1 MIAARASARPD
12 GVEHGPTL
20 RLRAGIAAATLVLIA
35 LNGVGTATRAAPVEW
50 PAFVSDLLV
59 GSVMVGAGVSGW
71 TRRPQSRIGP
81 LLVIAGLLYL
91 IGALQWT
98 DWVVPYTAGFLVHNT
113 FGYPLAHAVLT
124 FPTGRASDR
133 LERVLLTG
141 LYGAGLLLLGERL
154 IEEAERSC
162 PGCLMGLDARTTSSL
177 ADALLVTASA
187 GLVFLSAAF
196 MGVIARNW
204 RRGSAAAR
212 RALLPLLV
220 VGVLGA
226 LTGIVEAGAEL
237 WSPSLAARDGW
248 FLWLRMV
255 LMLLVPLAFLEGL
268 LRTRLSRAAVGDLVI
283 ELGAEP
289 MHREDLVRAL
299 ARRMGDPSLE
309 IAYVVS
315 DGRGYVDASGFPRE
329 LPGEGSGRAVAV
341 LESEGRSIAALV
353 HDETL
358 AHDPEIVEAVAAAA
372 RLAIA
377 NERLRAELRAQ
388 LEEVRASRARIVD
401 AGDAER
407 RKVQRDLHDGAQ
419 QRLVTLSLE
428 LGLIRNR
435 LDEGTDPE
443 IAAQLE
449 SIGQELREA
458 IDELRELARGI
469 HPSILTD
476 SGLAAALESL
486 AQRSAL
492 PVSLDNRCTGRL
504 PERVEVTAY
513 FVVAEAL
520 TNVAK
525 YAQASR
531 VVVRLESRDGMVRVE
546 VDDDGNGGADPG
558 SGSGLSGLQDRVA
571 AIGGQLWVESPPGE
585 GTQVWAE
592 IPVAGSKTGVDGRQG
607 MPRSAR
613 SRSTS
618 AASRNTA

>member
-12 GVEHGPTL
+12 GVERGPTL

-71 TRRPQSRIGP
+71 TRRPESRIGP

-98 DWVVPYTAGFLVHNT
+98 DWVVAYTAGFLVHNT

-162 PGCLMGLDARTTSSL
+162 PGCLMGLDSRTTSSL
-177 ADALLVTASA
+177 ADALVVTASA

-196 MGVIARNW
+196 VGVIARNW
-204 RRGSAAAR
+204 RRGSVAAR

-220 VGVLGA
+220 VGVLAA

-248 FLWLRMV
+248 FFWLRMV
-255 LMLLVPLAFLEGL
+255 VMLLVPLGFLEGL

-315 DGRGYVDASGFPRE
+315 DGRGYVDASGFPYA
-329 LPGEGSGRAVAV
+329 LPGEGSGRAVTV

-353 HDETL
+353 HDEAL

-388 LEEVRASRARIVD
+388 LEEVRASRGRIVD

-435 LDEGTDPE
+435 LEPEVDPS
-443 IAAQLE
+443 ILAQLE
-449 SIGQELREA
+449 SIGDELLGS

-476 SGLAAALESL
+476 HGLVAAIESL
-486 AQRSAL
+486 ARRSPL
-492 PVSLDNRCTGRL
+492 PVSVDDQVGVRL

-531 VVVRLESRDGMVRVE
+531 VLVRLESRDGMVRVE
-546 VDDDGNGGADPG
+546 VEDDGDGGADPG
-558 SGSGLSGLQDRVA
+558 SGSGLSGLQDRVN

-585 GTQVWAE
+585 GTRVWAE
-592 IPVAGSKTGVDGRQG
+592 IPVRRTEEGVGGRQG
-607 MPRSAR
+607 MPRPAR
-613 SRSTS
+613 SRS
-618 AASRNTA
+618 A

>member
-492 PVSLDNRCTGRL
+492 PVSLDNRSTGRL
-504 PERVEVTAY
+504 PARVEVTAY

>member
-1 MIAARASARPD
+1 
-12 GVEHGPTL
+12 
-20 RLRAGIAAATLVLIA
+20 LIA
-35 LNGVGTATRAAPVEW
+35 VGTAIRPAPVEW
-50 PAFVSDLLV
+50 SAFVSDLLV

-71 TRRPQSRIGP
+71 TRRPESRIGP
-81 LLVIAGLLYL
+81 LLVIAGFLYL
-91 IGALQWT
+91 VGALQWT
-98 DWVVPYTAGFLVHNT
+98 DWVVAYTAGFLVHNT

-141 LYGAGLLLLGERL
+141 LYGAGLLLLAERL

-162 PGCLMGLDARTTSSL
+162 PGCLVGLDPRTTSSL
-177 ADALLVTASA
+177 ADALLGTASA
-187 GLVFLSAAF
+187 ALVFLSAAF
-196 MGVIARNW
+196 VGVIARKW
-204 RRGSAAAR
+204 RRGSVAAR
-212 RALLPLLV
+212 RALLPLLA
-220 VGVLGA
+220 VGVLAA

-237 WSPSLAARDGW
+237 WSPLAALDGW
-248 FLWLRMV
+248 FFWLRMV
-255 LMLLVPLAFLEGL
+255 VMLLVPLGFLEGL

-283 ELGAEP
+283 ELGGEP

-315 DGRGYVDASGFPRE
+315 DGRGYVDASGFPYK
-329 LPGEGSGRAVAV
+329 LPGEGSGRAITV

-353 HDETL
+353 HDEAL

-377 NERLRAELRAQ
+377 NERLRAELQAQ

-407 RKVQRDLHDGAQ
+407 RRVQRDLHDGAQ

-435 LDEGTDPE
+435 LDEGADPE

-449 SIGQELREA
+449 SIGQELQEA

-476 SGLAAALESL
+476 AGLAAALESL

-492 PVSLDNRCTGRL
+492 PLSLDNRSTERL

-520 TNVAK
+520 TNVTK
-525 YAQASR
+525 YARASR
-531 VVVRLESRDGMVRVE
+531 VSVRLESRDGLLRVE
-546 VDDDGNGGADPG
+546 VEDDGIGGADPG
-558 SGSGLSGLQDRVA
+558 SGSGLSGLQDRVN
-571 AIGGQLWVESPPGE
+571 AIGGQLSVESPPGQ
-585 GTQVWAE
+585 GTRVWAE
-592 IPVAGSKTGVDGRQG
+592 IPAASS
-607 MPRSAR
+607 MR
-613 SRSTS
+613 SRVRKSGRRARLERSLT
-618 AASRNTA
+618 

>member
-1 MIAARASARPD
+1 MIAGRASARPD
-12 GVEHGPTL
+12 GVERGPTL
-20 RLRAGIAAATLVLIA
+20 PLRAGIGAAALVLIA
-35 LNGVGTATRAAPVEW
+35 LNSVGTATRSAPVEW
-50 PAFVSDLLV
+50 PAFLSDLLV
-59 GSVMVGAGVSGW
+59 GSLMVGAGVSGW
-71 TRRPQSRIGP
+71 TRRPESRIGP
-81 LLVIAGLLYL
+81 LLVIAGFLYL

-98 DWVVPYTAGFLVHNT
+98 DWVVAYTAGFLVHNT

-133 LERVLLTG
+133 LERVLLIG

-162 PGCLMGLDARTTSSL
+162 PVCLIGLDPRTTSSL
-177 ADALLVTASA
+177 ADALVVTASA

-196 MGVIARNW
+196 VGVIARKW

-220 VGVLGA
+220 VGVLAA

-237 WSPSLAARDGW
+237 WSPSLAARDEW
-248 FLWLRMV
+248 FFWLRMV
-255 LMLLVPLAFLEGL
+255 VMLLVPLAFLEGL

-283 ELGAEP
+283 ELGGEP

-315 DGRGYVDASGFPRE
+315 DGRGYVDASGFPYA
-329 LPGEGSGRAVAV
+329 LPGEGSGRAVTV

-353 HDETL
+353 HDEAL
-358 AHDPEIVEAVAAAA
+358 AHDPEIVEGVAAAA

-435 LDEGTDPE
+435 LEPEVDPTILAE
-443 IAAQLE
+443 LE
-449 SIGQELREA
+449 SIGDELLGS

-476 SGLAAALESL
+476 HGLVAAIESL
-486 AQRSAL
+486 ARRSPL
-492 PVSLDNRCTGRL
+492 PVSVDDQVGVRL

-531 VVVRLESRDGMVRVE
+531 VLVRLESRDGMVRVE
-546 VDDDGNGGADPG
+546 VEDDGDGGADPG
-558 SGSGLSGLQDRVA
+558 SGSGLSGLQDRVN

-585 GTQVWAE
+585 GTRVWAE
-592 IPVAGSKTGVDGRQG
+592 IPGRRTEEGVGGRQG
-607 MPRSAR
+607 MPSPAR
-613 SRSTS
+613 SRS
-618 AASRNTA
+618 A

>member
-1 MIAARASARPD
+1 VIAARASARPD
-12 GVEHGPTL
+12 GVERGPTL
-20 RLRAGIAAATLVLIA
+20 RLRAGIASAALVLIA
-35 LNGVGTATRAAPVEW
+35 LNGVGTAIRGTPVEW

-71 TRRPQSRIGP
+71 TRRPESRIGP

-98 DWVVPYTAGFLVHNT
+98 DWVVAYTAGFLVHNT

-162 PGCLMGLDARTTSSL
+162 LGCLMGLDPRTTSSL
-177 ADALLVTASA
+177 ADALVVTASA

-196 MGVIARNW
+196 VGVIARKW

-220 VGVLGA
+220 VGVLAA

-248 FLWLRMV
+248 FFWLRMV
-255 LMLLVPLAFLEGL
+255 VMLLVPLGFLEGL

-283 ELGAEP
+283 ELGGEP

-315 DGRGYVDASGFPRE
+315 DGRGYVDASGFPYE
-329 LPGEGSGRAVAV
+329 LPGEGSGRAVTV

-353 HDETL
+353 HDEAL

-372 RLAIA
+372 LLAIA

-435 LDEGTDPE
+435 LDPEVDPT
-443 IAAQLE
+443 ILAQLE

-476 SGLAAALESL
+476 AGLAAALESL

-492 PVSLDNRCTGRL
+492 PVSLDDRSTGRL

-520 TNVAK
+520 TNVTK
-525 YAQASR
+525 YARASR
-531 VVVRLESRDGMVRVE
+531 VVVRLESRDRLFRVE
-546 VDDDGNGGADPG
+546 VEDDGIGGADPT
-558 SGSGLSGLQDRVA
+558 SGSGLRGLQDRVT
-571 AIGGQLWVESPPGE
+571 AIGGRLSVEGPSGE
-585 GTQVWAE
+585 GTCVGAE
-592 IPVAGSKTGVDGRQG
+592 IAVVGPRMRHEWAPSDAEADEMEEHLPGRG
-607 MPRSAR
+607 GIE
-613 SRSTS
+613 
-618 AASRNTA
+618 

>member
-1 MIAARASARPD
+1 MIAGPASARPD
-12 GVEHGPTL
+12 GIERGPTL

-98 DWVVPYTAGFLVHNT
+98 DWVVAYTAGFLVHNT

-162 PGCLMGLDARTTSSL
+162 PGCLVGLDARTTSSL

-196 MGVIARNW
+196 VGVIARNW

-220 VGVLGA
+220 VGVLAA
-226 LTGIVEAGAEL
+226 LTGIVETGAEL

-248 FLWLRMV
+248 FFWLRMV
-255 LMLLVPLAFLEGL
+255 VMLLVPLGFLEGL

-283 ELGAEP
+283 ELGGEP

-315 DGRGYVDASGFPRE
+315 DGRGYVDASGFPYE
-329 LPGEGSGRAVAV
+329 LPGEGSGRAVTV
-341 LESEGRSIAALV
+341 LESEGQSIAALV
-353 HDETL
+353 HDEAL

-388 LEEVRASRARIVD
+388 LEEVRASRARIIE

-407 RKVQRDLHDGAQ
+407 KKVQRDLHDGAQ

-435 LDEGTDPE
+435 LAPEADPM
-443 IAAQLE
+443 IFAQLE
-449 SIGQELREA
+449 RIRDELRES
-458 IDELRELARGI
+458 IDEFRELARGI

-476 SGLAAALESL
+476 AGLAAAIESL
-486 AQRSAL
+486 ARRSAV
-492 PVSLDNRCTGRL
+492 PVSVDDLVDGRL

-525 YAQASR
+525 YARASQ

-546 VDDDGNGGADPG
+546 VEDDGNGGADPG
-558 SGSGLSGLQDRVA
+558 SGSGLRGLQDRVS
-571 AIGGQLWVESPPGE
+571 AIGGRLWVESPPGE
-585 GTQVWAE
+585 GTRVWAE
-592 IPVAGSKTGVDGRQG
+592 IPVAGPRTGVRWTPPDAE
-607 MPRSAR
+607 AR
-613 SRSTS
+613 EIEEHLSGLG
-618 AASRNTA
+618 

>member
-1 MIAARASARPD
+1 
-12 GVEHGPTL
+12 
-20 RLRAGIAAATLVLIA
+20 
-35 LNGVGTATRAAPVEW
+35 
-50 PAFVSDLLV
+50 
-59 GSVMVGAGVSGW
+59 
-71 TRRPQSRIGP
+71 
-81 LLVIAGLLYL
+81 
-91 IGALQWT
+91 
-98 DWVVPYTAGFLVHNT
+98 
-113 FGYPLAHAVLT
+113 
-124 FPTGRASDR
+124 
-133 LERVLLTG
+133 LTG

-187 GLVFLSAAF
+187 GLVLLSAAF

-237 WSPSLAARDGW
+237 WSPSLAARGGW

-492 PVSLDNRCTGRL
+492 PVSLDNRSTGRL
-504 PERVEVTAY
+504 PARVEVTAY

-592 IPVAGSKTGVDGRQG
+592 IPVAGSKTGVDERPG

-613 SRSTS
+613 FNQHLSGL
-618 AASRNTA
+618 A

>member
-1 MIAARASARPD
+1 VTAARVSARPD
-12 GVEHGPTL
+12 GIDRRPSLH
-20 RLRAGIAAATLVLIA
+20 LRAGIVAAALVLIGV
-35 LNGVGTATRAAPVEW
+35 NGVGTATRGTPVEW

-59 GSVMVGAGVSGW
+59 GSVIVGAGVSGW
-71 TRRPQSRIGP
+71 MRRPESRVGP
-81 LLVIAGLLYL
+81 MLVISGFLYL

-98 DWVVPYTAGFLVHNT
+98 DWVVAYTVGFLAHDT

-124 FPTGRASDR
+124 FPTGRATDR
-133 LERVLLTG
+133 LERVLLAG
-141 LYGAGLLLLGERL
+141 LYGVGLLYLGERL
-154 IEEAERSC
+154 IEEAARSC
-162 PGCLMGLDARTTSSL
+162 PGCLVALDPPTASSL
-177 ADALLVTASA
+177 ADALSVTASA

-196 MGVIARNW
+196 VGVITRKW
-204 RRGSAAAR
+204 RRGSAATR

-220 VGVLGA
+220 VGFLA
-226 LTGIVEAGAEL
+226 AMTGIVGASAEL

-248 FLWLRMV
+248 FFWFRMV
-255 LMLLVPLAFLEGL
+255 VMLLVPLGFLEGL

-283 ELGAEP
+283 ELGGEP
-289 MHREDLVRAL
+289 MHRDDLVRAL

-315 DGRGYVDASGFPRE
+315 DGPGYVDASGFAFE
-329 LPGEGSGRAVAV
+329 LPGERSGRAVTV
-341 LESEGRSIAALV
+341 LESDGRSIAALV
-353 HDETL
+353 HDEVL
-358 AHDPEIVEAVAAAA
+358 ANDPEIVEAVAAAA

-388 LEEVRASRARIVD
+388 LEEVRASRARIVE
-401 AGDAER
+401 AGDEER

-435 LDEGTDPE
+435 LDPEVDPT
-443 IAAQLE
+443 ILAQLE
-449 SIGQELREA
+449 SIGDELLES

-476 SGLAAALESL
+476 DGLIAAIESL
-486 AQRSAL
+486 ARRSAV
-492 PVSLDNRCTGRL
+492 PVSVDDLVAGRL

-525 YAQASR
+525 YARASQ

-546 VDDDGNGGADPG
+546 VEDDGNGGADPG
-558 SGSGLSGLQDRVA
+558 SGSGLRGLQDRVS
-571 AIGGQLWVESPPGE
+571 AIGGRLWVESPPGE
-585 GTQVWAE
+585 GTRVWAE
-592 IPVAGSKTGVDGRQG
+592 IPVAGPRTGVRWTPPDAE
-607 MPRSAR
+607 AR
-613 SRSTS
+613 EIEEHLGGLE
-618 AASRNTA
+618 

>member
-1 MIAARASARPD
+1 VIAARASARPG
-12 GVEHGPTL
+12 GVERGPTL
-20 RLRAGIAAATLVLIA
+20 RLRAGIAAVALVLIA
-35 LNGVGTATRAAPVEW
+35 LNGVGAATRAAPVEW

-71 TRRPQSRIGP
+71 TRRPESRIGP

-98 DWVVPYTAGFLVHNT
+98 DWVAAYTAGFLVHNT

-162 PGCLMGLDARTTSSL
+162 PGCLAGLDPRTTASL

-196 MGVIARNW
+196 VGVIARKW
-204 RRGSAAAR
+204 RSGSVAAR
-212 RALLPLLV
+212 RALLPLLA
-220 VGVLGA
+220 VGVLAA

-248 FLWLRMV
+248 FFWIRMV
-255 LMLLVPLAFLEGL
+255 LMLLVPLGFLEGL

-283 ELGAEP
+283 ELGVEP
-289 MHREDLVRAL
+289 VHREDLVRAL

-315 DGRGYVDASGFPRE
+315 DGRGYVDASGFPYE
-329 LPGEGSGRAVAV
+329 LPGEGSGRAVTV

-353 HDETL
+353 HDEAL

-372 RLAIA
+372 HLAIA

-469 HPSILTD
+469 HPSLLTD
-476 SGLAAALESL
+476 SGLVAALESL

-492 PVSLDNRCTGRL
+492 PVSLDDRSTGRL

-513 FVVAEAL
+513 FLVAEAL

-531 VVVRLESRDGMVRVE
+531 VVVRLMTRNGMVRIEVE
-546 VDDDGNGGADPG
+546 DDGKGGADPR
-558 SGSGLSGLQDRVA
+558 SGSGLSGLQDRVS

-585 GTQVWAE
+585 GTRVWAE
-592 IPVAGSKTGVDGRQG
+592 IPVAESTSGVDGRQE
-607 MPRSAR
+607 MSRSAR

>member
-71 TRRPQSRIGP
+71 TRRPESRIGS

-315 DGRGYVDASGFPRE
+315 DGRGFVDASGFPRE

>member
-1 MIAARASARPD
+1 VTAARVSARPD
-12 GVEHGPTL
+12 GIDRRPSLH
-20 RLRAGIAAATLVLIA
+20 LRAGIVAAALVLIGV
-35 LNGVGTATRAAPVEW
+35 NGVGTATRGTPVEW

-59 GSVMVGAGVSGW
+59 GSVIVGAGVSGW
-71 TRRPQSRIGP
+71 MRRPESRVGP
-81 LLVIAGLLYL
+81 MLVISGFLYL

-98 DWVVPYTAGFLVHNT
+98 DWVVAYTVGFLAHDT

-124 FPTGRASDR
+124 FPTGRATDR
-133 LERVLLTG
+133 LERVLLAG
-141 LYGAGLLLLGERL
+141 LYGVGLLYLGERL
-154 IEEAERSC
+154 IEEAARSC
-162 PGCLMGLDARTTSSL
+162 PGCLVALDPPTASSL
-177 ADALLVTASA
+177 ADALSVTASA

-196 MGVIARNW
+196 VGVITRKW
-204 RRGSAAAR
+204 RRGSAATR

-220 VGVLGA
+220 VGFLA
-226 LTGIVEAGAEL
+226 AMTGIVGASAEL

-248 FLWLRMV
+248 FFWFRMV
-255 LMLLVPLAFLEGL
+255 VMLLVPLGFLEGL

-283 ELGAEP
+283 ELGGEP
-289 MHREDLVRAL
+289 MHRGDLVRAL

-315 DGRGYVDASGFPRE
+315 DGRGYVDASGFAFE
-329 LPGEGSGRAVAV
+329 LPGERSGRAVTV
-341 LESEGRSIAALV
+341 LESDGRSIAALV
-353 HDETL
+353 HDEVL
-358 AHDPEIVEAVAAAA
+358 ANDPEIVEAVAAAA

-388 LEEVRASRARIVD
+388 LEEVRASRARIVE
-401 AGDAER
+401 AGDEER

-435 LDEGTDPE
+435 LDPEVDPT
-443 IAAQLE
+443 ILAQLE
-449 SIGQELREA
+449 SIGDELLES

-476 SGLAAALESL
+476 DGLIAAIESL
-486 AQRSAL
+486 ARRSAV
-492 PVSLDNRCTGRL
+492 PVSVDDLVAGRL

-525 YAQASR
+525 YARASQ

-546 VDDDGNGGADPG
+546 VEDDGNGGADPG
-558 SGSGLSGLQDRVA
+558 SGSGLRGLQDRVS
-571 AIGGQLWVESPPGE
+571 AIGGRLWVESPPGE
-585 GTQVWAE
+585 GTRVWAE
-592 IPVAGSKTGVDGRQG
+592 IPVAGPRTGVRWTPPDAE
-607 MPRSAR
+607 AR
-613 SRSTS
+613 EIEEHLGGLE
-618 AASRNTA
+618 